1 VAEDTDFLYPF
12 IEGDERD
19 AGALLVD
26 LASSVE
32 AKVADGDALRVVTFA
47 GAATEVNAT
56 ARSMADRFQRGGRLF
71 TFGNGGSA
79 TDARSLASLF
89 ACPPHGRP
97 LPARC
102 LADDTAVVT
111 ALANDVG
118 FELVFVRQ
126 LIAHA
131 GADDIALG
139 FSTSGNS
146 RNLLAA
152 FEHAARTGLLGVG
165 FAGYDGG
172 EMRDCGDL
180 DACFVVGSD
189 SVHRIQEVQ
198 AALAWR
204 LWSEVQ
210 ACLDQGDATGA

>member
-1 VAEDTDFLYPF
+1 VADGTDFLYPF

-26 LASSVE
+26 LAASVD
-32 AKVADGDALRVVTFA
+32 AKVAAADALRETTFA
-47 GAATEVNAT
+47 RLGCEVAVT
-56 ARSMADRFQRGGRLF
+56 ARSMADRFRRGGRLF

-89 ACPPHGRP
+89 GRPPAGRP

-102 LADDTAVVT
+102 LADDPAVLT

-118 FELVFVRQ
+118 FELVFTRQ

-131 GADDIALG
+131 GPDDIAVG
-139 FSTSGNS
+139 ISTSGNS
-146 RNLLAA
+146 RNLLSAL
-152 FEHAARTGLLGVG
+152 EHAARDGLLTLGL
-165 FAGYDGG
+165 AGYDGG
-172 EMRDCGDL
+172 EMRGCGAL
-180 DACFVVGSD
+180 DACFVVESD

-210 ACLDQGDATGA
+210 ACLDEDATGV

>member
-1 VAEDTDFLYPF
+1 VADGTDFLYPF

-26 LASSVE
+26 LAASVD
-32 AKVADGDALRVVTFA
+32 AKVAAADALRETTFA
-47 GAATEVNAT
+47 RLGTNVSVT
-56 ARSMADRFQRGGRLF
+56 ARSMADRFRRGARLF

-89 ACPPHGRP
+89 GRPPAGRP

-102 LADDTAVVT
+102 VADDPAVLT

-118 FELVFVRQ
+118 FELVFTRQ

-131 GADDIALG
+131 GPDDIAVG
-139 FSTSGNS
+139 ISTSGNS
-146 RNLLAA
+146 RNLLSA
-152 FEHAARTGLLGVG
+152 FEHAARDGLLTLGL
-165 FAGYDGG
+165 AGYDGG
-172 EMRDCGDL
+172 EMRASGAL
-180 DACFVVGSD
+180 DACFVVESD

-198 AALAWR
+198 AALVWR

-210 ACLDQGDATGA
+210 GCLDKDATGV

>member
-1 VAEDTDFLYPF
+1 MADGTDFLYPF

-26 LASSVE
+26 LAASVE
-32 AKVADGDALRVVTFA
+32 AKIAAADALRESTFA
-47 GAATEVNAT
+47 RLGTEISAT
-56 ARSMADRFQRGGRLF
+56 ARAMADRFGRGGRLF

-89 ACPPHGRP
+89 GCPPAGRP

-102 LADDTAVVT
+102 LAVDPAVLT

-118 FELVFVRQ
+118 FELVFTRQ

-131 GADDIALG
+131 GPDDIAAG
-139 FSTSGNS
+139 ISTSGNS
-146 RNLLAA
+146 RNLLSAL
-152 FEHAARTGLLGVG
+152 EHAARTGLLTLGL
-165 FAGYDGG
+165 AGYDGG
-172 EMRDCGDL
+172 EMRDCGAL
-180 DACFVVGSD
+180 DTCFVVESD

-198 AALAWR
+198 AAVAWR

-210 ACLDQGDATGA
+210 ACLDEDATGV